1 MFSIVKEI
9 FEAESTGNSWTWEDF
24 EAVVEIITEDSKLI
38 ES

>member
-24 EAVVEIITEDSKLI
+24 EAVVEIMTEDG
-38 ES
+38 ED